1 MFKKFNWGWGL
12 AIFYSCFVAFMLFM
26 VWQSTVMKTELVTA
40 DYYGK
45 ELKYQEQL
53 NKMQRASGL
62 GDTISWT
69 VNSHQVLLN
78 FPKAVAGKTVKADIL
93 FYKPD
98 NSLRDFNISCHP
110 DSTGSCLIASEK
122 FHHGVYKMDIDWSA
136 GNQTYYTEGVININ

>member
-12 AIFYSCFVAFMLFM
+12 ALTYSSFVAFMLFM
-26 VWQSTVMKTELVTA
+26 VWQSTVMKTELVTS

-53 NKMQRASGL
+53 NKMKRAGSL

-69 VNSHQVLLN
+69 VNSKQVMLN
-78 FPKAVAGKTVKADIL
+78 FPKQVVGKNVKADVL

-98 NSLRDFNISCHP
+98 NSLRDFNVSCHP
-110 DSTGSCLIASEK
+110 DSTGSCLIASDK
-122 FHHGVYKMDIDWSA
+122 FHHGVYKMEIDWSA
-136 GNQTYYTEGVININ
+136 GGQTYYTEGIININ

>member
-1 MFKKFNWGWGL
+1 MGL
-12 AIFYSCFVAFMLFM
+12 GFGYVAFMLFM

-122 FHHGVYKMDIDWSA
+122 FHHGVYKMEIDWSA